1 MEIRL
6 TGKRV
11 FWGIVVII
19 VIAGA
24 ATWIWMDVLAAQ
36 NPNGPSPY
44 SAVYLTSGD
53 VYFGKLSWFPSP
65 HMTDVWY
72 LNRTAGPN
80 GQAQISVAP
89 FKGAFWG
96 PMDEINFNPKQI
108 LYWTRLSNASQLV
121 KGLENPSSLPGG
133 TSSASGAASASSTSA
148 TGNTTGASVPTA
160 PTSLSSS
167 STPAGK

>member
-6 TGKRV
+6 TGKKIA
-11 FWGIVVII
+11 WGIVIII

-24 ATWIWMDVLAAQ
+24 ATWAWMDMIAGQ

-72 LNRTAGPN
+72 LNRTTGPN
-80 GQAQISVAP
+80 GQTQISVAP
-89 FKGAFWG
+89 FKGVFWG
-96 PMDEINFNPKQI
+96 PMDEINLDPKQI
-108 LYWTRLSNASQLV
+108 LFWTRLSNGSQLV
-121 KGLENPSSLPGG
+121 KGLENPSSLQSGAPSSTGS
-133 TSSASGAASASSTSA
+133 SSASSSIPSAPTAGTS
-148 TGNTTGASVPTA
+148 GQTA
-160 PTSLSSS
+160 PTSLPSSPS
-167 STPAGK
+167 STGK